1 MFQELKQLFA
11 PTNKD
16 LRFRVLFTLGSLAL
30 FIIGTYV
37 QIPGTPNIDVGAF
50 ATLNSFTGGE
60 VLHIFTWSNTIH
72 NGIDYSAVITNG
84 YSSVF

>member
-37 QIPGTPNIDVGAF
+37 QIPGTKYRCWCVCNA
-50 ATLNSFTGGE
+50 
-60 VLHIFTWSNTIH
+60 
-72 NGIDYSAVITNG
+72 
-84 YSSVF
+84 